1 MDTNTENIIK
11 KVIKRAIDLYL
22 DENTILNIDNE
33 SYQNDFLKNSF
44 GVFIEISDN
53 EGNTNALGN
62 IQSDALLLN
71 NIVYVLINIIKN
83 LRETYMEKL
92 KNNEL
97 NIRIWIVDNYINLK
111 GKAENEKI
119 YNVSINKPAILINK
133 DEIST
138 YCYLPSVW
146 ETESDTTFIL
156 ENLSINAGLDKD
168 AWKDNGIDLITFKPL
183 LVTL

>member
-97 NIRIWIVDNYINLK
+97 NIRI
-111 GKAENEKI
+111 
-119 YNVSINKPAILINK
+119 
-133 DEIST
+133 
-138 YCYLPSVW
+138 
-146 ETESDTTFIL
+146 
-156 ENLSINAGLDKD
+156 
-168 AWKDNGIDLITFKPL
+168 
-183 LVTL
+183 